1 MMCQTKL
8 LCYVHLKEGPLVGA
22 ATGLSTRSL
31 PLRLDGSILRS
42 VTLGTRLI
50 SHVQYR
56 VLVLVLVPR

>member
-8 LCYVHLKEGPLVGA
+8 LYYVHLKE